1 MSCTETHFGKFKVL
15 AKGKENINKYIRDNK
30 IEVDYDDSDLLHPS
44 DYDKYDVTC
53 PYDKSL
59 EPCLIEFIEHE
70 EFNDGDDFEKFKLNQ
85 DGTISFAVQ
94 FYNGGCCL
102 AEALGNFEEKIN
114 CPYLVRSFD
123 DTYSCVWS
131 IRGPQCEKCCIKYPR
146 KQ

>member
-30 IEVDYDDSDLLHPS
+30 IYDDLLSPS
-44 DYDKYDVTC
+44 DYDKYSITY

-70 EFNDGDDFEKFKLNQ
+70 EYNDDDPGFAKFELNT
-85 DGTISFAVQ
+85 DGTISFGVQ

-102 AEALGNFEEKIN
+102 SEVLGDFEKELNK
-114 CPYLVRSFD
+114 
-123 DTYSCVWS
+123 
-131 IRGPQCEKCCIKYPR
+131 
-146 KQ
+146 